1 MDSTVVP
8 DPAATIILLRKG
20 AGPFEVLMVRR
31 HSRGFFG
38 SLVVFPGGGVDETDR
53 SDLARRVVIS
63 SGEDHDHRAAALR
76 ELAEEAGFSL
86 VGEDARSVPDLRGE
100 DMYLWHEEH
109 GWSLPGDEL
118 VLVSRW
124 VTPEMAPRRFDT
136 MFYLAGVGTTP
147 EVRLDSAELLD
158 HYWVTPTEAL
168 VRHESGEF
176 PMVLPTIAHLR
187 WLARRSSIAEALE
200 SARGADGR
208 SLIRPERAHDGSIIP
223 ILLPAET
230 Q

>member
-8 DPAATIILLRKG
+8 DPAATIILLRTG
-20 AGPFEVLMVRR
+20 ADPFEVLMVRR

-38 SLVVFPGGGVDETDR
+38 SLVVFPGGGVDDTDR
-53 SDLARRVVIS
+53 SELARRVVVG

-86 VGEDARSVPDLRGE
+86 SNGGAHTVPDLRGE
-100 DMYLWHEEH
+100 DMYRWHEEH
-109 GWSLPGDEL
+109 NWSMPGDEL

-124 VTPEMAPRRFDT
+124 VTPEMSPRRFDT
-136 MFYLAGVGTTP
+136 MFYLAAVEMTP
-147 EVRLDSAELLD
+147 EVRLDSAELLE
-158 HYWVTPTEAL
+158 HFWVTPSDAL
-168 VRHESGEF
+168 ARHESGDF
-176 PMVLPTIAHLR
+176 PMVLPTVAHLR
-187 WLARRSSIAEALE
+187 WLSRRSSPSDALN

-208 SLIRPERAHDGSIIP
+208 SLIKPERAHDGSIIP
-223 ILLPAET
+223 ILLPAES